1 MKNQSFW
8 KMHYVVRGDPDEID
22 RHARIRTFSSGP
34 DQFEL
39 LCFEMGH
46 EWPNVVISPGSGGH
60 SYVFAELG
68 YEIHCRAYNV
78 FIMPRHGGQTLTA
91 LMKRHRDALDY
102 VAGSFN
108 DQVGVY
114 AEGLGGYVVF
124 YLALAHARMKSIV
137 CQNSP
142 AILTDAQYRQALLRD
157 TGPWARAALRRKVML
172 PIANILVRI
181 LPKMKVPIW
190 SYLDWKAL
198 IDPSEGAYQVERR
211 LVEDGYLH
219 DPDFD
224 KWYPLSHVVSLV
236 SMPPPNDLIELRTP
250 TMFVVASRG
259 PTPGYIN
266 ALYGRLPQI
275 KKRLTAV
282 DGSVYWML
290 SHPVEAADTVCGW
303 FDETIR
309 GTR

>member
-1 MKNQSFW
+1 
-8 KMHYVVRGDPDEID
+8 
-22 RHARIRTFSSGP
+22 
-34 DQFEL
+34 
-39 LCFEMGH
+39 
-46 EWPNVVISPGSGGH
+46 
-60 SYVFAELG
+60 
-68 YEIHCRAYNV
+68 
-78 FIMPRHGGQTLTA
+78 MPRHGGQMVTA

-102 VAGSFN
+102 VSGSFN
-108 DQVGVY
+108 EQVGVY

-142 AILTDAQYRQALLRD
+142 GILTDSQYREALLQD
-157 TGPWARAALRRKVML
+157 TGPWARAAQRRKVIL

-198 IDPSEGAYQVERR
+198 IDTSEGTCEVERR
-211 LVEDGYLH
+211 LVHDGYLR

-224 KWYPLSHVVSLV
+224 KWYPLSHVMSLV
-236 SMPPPNDLIELRTP
+236 STPPPNDVIELRTP
-250 TMFVVASRG
+250 TMFVVASLG

-275 KKRLTAV
+275 KKRLTTV

-303 FDETIR
+303 FDETLR